1 MRESREAL
9 AMVEGSCPRSDL
21 IAAVDA
27 AEGTPE
33 PLRTS
38 LEAIVELSEEDA
50 GAARQALWRL
60 QAEMPARVAVD
71 TRFSDELEHVL
82 MAGADIFLM
91 PSQYEPTLERLE
103 RQVGGQPEQA
113 ALRVGAAIHLARA
126 ELSSPDPHLR
136 QRLPELLDLL
146 KAEGR

>member
-50 GAARQALWRL
+50 GAARQALWRP
-60 QAEMPARVAVD
+60 QAD
-71 TRFSDELEHVL
+71 W
-82 MAGADIFLM
+82 
-91 PSQYEPTLERLE
+91 PTLERLE

>member
-1 MRESREAL
+1 MCGLAGYLTRGADPSDPRALLERMGAAIHHRGPDSTGSWADPEAGIGL
-9 AMVEGSCPRSDL
+9 SHKRL
-21 IAAVDA
+21 
-27 AEGTPE
+27 
-33 PLRTS
+33 
-38 LEAIVELSEEDA
+38 AIVELSEEDA

-60 QAEMPARVAVD
+60 QAD
-71 TRFSDELEHVL
+71 W
-82 MAGADIFLM
+82 
-91 PSQYEPTLERLE
+91 PTLERLE

>member
-9 AMVEGSCPRSDL
+9 AVVEGGCTSSDL

-33 PLRTS
+33 PLRTN

-50 GAARQALWRL
+50 AAARQALWRL
-60 QAEMPARVAVD
+60 QAD
-71 TRFSDELEHVL
+71 W
-82 MAGADIFLM
+82 
-91 PSQYEPTLERLE
+91 PTLERLE
-103 RQVGGQPEQA
+103 RQVGGGPEQA
-113 ALRVGAAIHLARA
+113 AFRVGAAIHLARA

-136 QRLPELLDLL
+136 QRLPELLEMLGAD
-146 KAEGR
+146 